1 MYRTCP
7 DWENED
13 DYKKQVNMFNWF
25 KEDPIPTVDIKNMT
39 IREVA
44 EATRNMRIAD
54 GGLAIMID
62 KIVMEIEKLQQQKDV
77 K

>member
-1 MYRTCP
+1 
-7 DWENED
+7 
-13 DYKKQVNMFNWF
+13 MFNWF